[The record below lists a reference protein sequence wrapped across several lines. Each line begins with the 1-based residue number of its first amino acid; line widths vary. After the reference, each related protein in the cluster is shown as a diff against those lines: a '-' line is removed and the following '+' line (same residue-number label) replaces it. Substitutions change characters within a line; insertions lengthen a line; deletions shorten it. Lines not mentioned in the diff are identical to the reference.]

1 MMWIIRYL
9 LPSESETEC
18 VKCNHGSS
26 CSAGLPNCATH
37 SPKRKPSKSIR
48 MLVMSFNP
56 AMKKFSRPVFDP
68 VQGVP
73 APGWQYAL
81 AFAIFILLLSFIGA
95 VK

>member
-1 MMWIIRYL
+1 MNWIIRLL

-18 VKCNHGSS
+18 VKCNHSSS

-37 SPKRKPSKSIR
+37 SPIRKPSKSVR
-48 MLVMSFNP
+48 MLMSFNP

-68 VQGVP
+68 VQGIA

-81 AFAIFILLLSFIGA
+81 AFVIFILFVSFIGA